1 MRKAVLRR
9 DHYMDRVEWRYG
21 KRKEATI
28 VHHIFPREEF
38 PQYQWE
44 PWNLVSVSMATHNR
58 VHDRETNEL
67 SEIGIELL
75 RRTARKNHIEVPD
88 KYKEKKKEKNEWK
101 NGKSQRG

>member
-67 SEIGIELL
+67 SEKGIELL

-101 NGKSQRG
+101 IGKSLRG